1 MAKRVSNMN
10 ELAAALKP
18 TMLGMVDEMTER
30 VYQTLNYFLQEYY
43 NDYNP
48 KYYRRQYDFLRSA
61 VKVEPKVK
69 GNKVIA
75 SVYIDTDSM
84 DNYYGATGDQVA
96 TWANQGLHG
105 GFDVGDNTPH
115 VWDDTIENTVNNGE
129 LLRLAVTYLKSKG
142 FLVKL

>member
-1 MAKRVSNMN
+1 MTKRVSNNN
-10 ELAAALKP
+10 ELDAALKP
-18 TMLGMVDEMTER
+18 TMLGMVDEMAER

-84 DNYYGATGDQVA
+84 DSYYNATGYQVA

-105 GFDVGDNTPH
+105 GLDVGDNTPH
-115 VWDDTIENTVNNGE
+115 VWDDTIENTVSNGE
-129 LLRLAVTYLKSKG
+129 LLKLAVAYLKGKG
-142 FLVKL
+142 FSVKI

>member
-48 KYYRRQYDFLRSA
+48 KCYRRQYYFLRST
-61 VKVEPKVK
+61 VKVELKVK

-84 DNYYGATGDQVA
+84 DKRKYMTVA
-96 TWANQGLHG
+96 L
-105 GFDVGDNTPH
+105 
-115 VWDDTIENTVNNGE
+115 
-129 LLRLAVTYLKSKG
+129 LLRKIQSNLQKRGQYI
-142 FLVKL
+142 

>member
-1 MAKRVSNMN
+1 M
-10 ELAAALKP
+10 AAALKP

-75 SVYIDTDSM
+75 SVFIETDSI
-84 DNYYGATGDQVA
+84 DNRK
-96 TWANQGLHG
+96 HM
-105 GFDVGDNTPH
+105 
-115 VWDDTIENTVNNGE
+115 TITL
-129 LLRLAVTYLKSKG
+129 LLRELQSISTKERTIHIIRRQLKMY
-142 FLVKL
+142 